1 MATHWVNRNRT
12 GMLCL
17 CFALAAASM
26 LLSGC
31 DAPDSVFVL
40 SLQPSYTSADLQ
52 SDQGLEGSWTTTEGD
67 VTFCFEPAEHKEYK
81 VTVKETNGGRVA
93 TAEFEGHLIRIG
105 AFWFLDFLPNTEAGG
120 SEFYQMHLFRAHSI
134 ARIEVSRDNL
144 QMAFFDSRWLQEKID
159 EKSVDM
165 SFQKTDGTLLL
176 TGTTEEVQDL
186 LFLHGNDDGAFP
198 DPITLTR
205 PEAQQ

>member
-1 MATHWVNRNRT
+1 MPMHWANRT
-12 GMLCL
+12 RTGVLCL
-17 CFALAAASM
+17 AFALAAASV

-52 SDQGLEGSWTTTEGD
+52 TDQGLEGSWTVTDGD
-67 VTFCFEPAEHKEYK
+67 VTFCFEPGEHKEYK
-81 VTVKETNGGRVA
+81 VTVKETDGGRVA
-93 TAEFEGHLIRIG
+93 TAEFEVHLIRVG
-105 AFWFLDFLPNTEAGG
+105 AFWFLDFLPNTEPGS

-134 ARIEVSRDNL
+134 ARIDLARDTL
-144 QMAFFDSRWLQEKID
+144 QMAFFNATWLQKEID
-159 EKSVDM
+159 AKSVDA
-165 SFQKTDGTLLL
+165 SYKKTDGTLLL

-186 LFLHGNDDGAFP
+186 LFLHGNDDTAFS

-205 PEAQQ
+205 PEVEQ